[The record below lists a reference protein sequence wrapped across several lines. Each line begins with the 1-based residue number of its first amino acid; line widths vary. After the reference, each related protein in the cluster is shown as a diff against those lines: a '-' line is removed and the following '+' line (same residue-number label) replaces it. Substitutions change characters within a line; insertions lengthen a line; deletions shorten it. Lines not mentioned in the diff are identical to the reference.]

1 MILQYTRSQNLNNF
15 QEVKCKPRSKA
26 IIKLKIIKLKQK
38 NINTQAV
45 GNVKKKICFSLFQRG
60 NQTRTAAYLGNY
72 NNEDIIYQTPGEQVK
87 TEGKVI
93 TISLNTSC
101 KNESSI

>member
-15 QEVKCKPRSKA
+15 QEVKWKPRSKA

-45 GNVKKKICFSLFQRG
+45 GNVKKKNLFF
-60 NQTRTAAYLGNY
+60 L
-72 NNEDIIYQTPGEQVK
+72 
-87 TEGKVI
+87 
-93 TISLNTSC
+93 ISKRKSN
-101 KNESSI
+101 

>member
-15 QEVKCKPRSKA
+15 QEVKWKPRSKA

-45 GNVKKKICFSLFQRG
+45 GNVKKKSVFPYFKEEIKLEMQP
-60 NQTRTAAYLGNY
+60 
-72 NNEDIIYQTPGEQVK
+72 I
-87 TEGKVI
+87 
-93 TISLNTSC
+93 
-101 KNESSI
+101 